1 MTTRLKI
8 LSGLLVLS
16 IIYAVMNFISDN
28 RDLNSS
34 KSIPNQ
40 AANKQI
46 NKITTTKVETDD
58 IVIVNNYKPFKPA
71 PENIAKKVTDWG
83 SDPFR
88 TNIKEVD
95 KSKSNIYKPVD
106 KINDNLSSQGFNR
119 INIESV
125 ALIGEMA
132 IVIINGQRY
141 REGDK
146 IQNLIIDKIES
157 QHVTFI
163 MGNTKIIKNVGE

>member
-1 MTTRLKI
+1 MS
-8 LSGLLVLS
+8 SGHAEDIHTKSS
-16 IIYAVMNFISDN
+16 IRN
-28 RDLNSS
+28 
-34 KSIPNQ
+34 
-40 AANKQI
+40 
-46 NKITTTKVETDD
+46 
-58 IVIVNNYKPFKPA
+58 
-71 PENIAKKVTDWG
+71 
-83 SDPFR
+83 
-88 TNIKEVD
+88 